1 MEIYILRHGIAEDA
15 PPGGSDAQRAL
26 TPEGKQKLRKVLD
39 RAAAANVSPSLIL
52 TSPLVRAV
60 QTAEIASDALGYK
73 QKPAKTNALL
83 PSSSPREV
91 WDDLRGHRDET
102 AILLAGH
109 EPMLSQTVVYLLGA
123 SGLQVD
129 FKKGALVRI
138 DMDNFKG
145 EPRGVLKW
153 MLVPKVV

>member
-26 TPEGKQKLRKVLD
+26 TAEGKQKLRKVLD

-52 TSPLVRAV
+52 TSPLARAI
-60 QTAEIASDALGYK
+60 QTAEVAADALGYK
-73 QKPAKTNALL
+73 QKAAKTNALL

-91 WDDLRGHRDET
+91 WDELRGHRDET

-129 FKKGALVRI
+129 LKKGALVRI
-138 DMDNFKG
+138 DLDNFKG